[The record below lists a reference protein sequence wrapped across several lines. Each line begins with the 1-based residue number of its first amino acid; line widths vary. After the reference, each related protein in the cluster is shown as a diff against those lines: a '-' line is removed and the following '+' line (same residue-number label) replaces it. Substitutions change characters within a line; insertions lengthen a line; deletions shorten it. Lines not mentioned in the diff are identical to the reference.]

1 MTRDYLLK
9 ALRAMAAQTGCLPC
23 DGCGREHSCGM
34 RGCAILRGVIRA
46 LRLSTS
52 WHKVQFGGR
61 APKMERVALIE
72 ARLTDDSG
80 CVVTTMGARAYDRLR
95 SRRTDTAIRALRYS
109 SAPSELGERR
119 QGDGGYMTRDEL
131 LDGLAR
137 LRNVHGGMLCAGC
150 RYDDGLCAA
159 QDDGCALIG
168 AAEGKLAEAII
179 WHDAERDAP
188 KCAGVYLA
196 QMERAGTDAADAR
209 AEYAMTPW
217 RDGAWRCGEGWRVTA
232 WAEMPEEG

>member
-1 MTRDYLLK
+1 MLK
-9 ALRAMAAQTGCLPC
+9 ALRAMAAQTGYLPC

-52 WHKVQFGGR
+52 WHKVRSGWS
-61 APKMERVALIE
+61 APKPERVALIE
-72 ARLTDDSG
+72 ARLTDESG
-80 CVVTTMGARAYDRLR
+80 CVVTTMDARAYDLLR
-95 SRRTDTAIRALRYS
+95 SRRTDTEIRALRYS
-109 SAPSELGERR
+109 IAPSELGERR
-119 QGDGGYMTRDEL
+119 QGGSGYMTRDEL

-137 LRNVHGGMLCAGC
+137 LRNVRGLMLCAGC
-150 RYDDGLCAA
+150 RYDGGRCEA

-168 AAEGKLAEAII
+168 AAQRELVEVII

-188 KCAGVYLA
+188 KCAGVYMA
-196 QMERAGTDAADAR
+196 QSEHAGADAADAR

-217 RDGAWRCGEGWRVTA
+217 RGGAWRCGDGWRVTA